1 MAVQTVT
8 ANVNADAIASGA
20 WRSNDGLTINDGAV
34 VTVNTN
40 QDKFWNSITINNGKL
55 RIENTSTTDAIRFI
69 MGRVTGTS
77 AATITPSSGLG
88 SIEIAGNWIE
98 VGTSNGTA
106 GQTFTVPYRDYVAAL
121 WVETAPSSGV
131 YESWANAGEP
141 YGMVPKWL
149 LSGLAAFGK
158 GRKGM
163 VFKQTPNTAQHRNI
177 VLTNCSCLV
186 GSRIIEVSDT
196 TDISPGAHVTG
207 TTLAANSVV
216 ERVLSATQFEVNAN
230 AIGTSL
236 GIVTLTIYTT
246 WEVQHTNQVVF
257 GDDFDGAIPPNG
269 CKIRI
274 PNIMVTH
281 VCGENIHNGAGSGT
295 YITLTNS
302 GSLTADTCL
311 FDVAPGNY
319 TGAEKLSLKRI
330 GCSYPPTLSKVYG
343 IDIDDMCVAVRPFRN
358 HWGATTPVLDTTA
371 TNAGSNGTLWAIS
384 YITGS
389 VKKIHIAATK
399 QIGGGTSSILRFD
412 YCDGLTLEDTRL
424 ICQGGRN
431 AQSMLA
437 LYYVNNSIIDGVETY
452 GGPPIRF
459 VTSSDNKVSNVVFG
473 MSVYSEGVSYDY
485 TRYTLSAQYDP
496 VTGNPLAENTRY
508 YIKPFWQEY
517 ANRGYTGFYGNW
529 REHSAVPHLMPTD
542 GVPQVWVTPG
552 NNTVSVS
559 WTRLDPTHTS
569 PAYEVYRSTD
579 PAVPVR
585 DAGTRVFTTNTVT
598 IVTAADA
605 TAVNGTT
612 YYYVLRKY
620 SSAGVYVDT
629 PALRATP
636 SAANGYTNFARYSH
650 EISSSTWVKSNITAG
665 STAAWPASG
674 MDGNTGTSIRQLLAT
689 ADNGTA
695 TLSVTG
701 LTIAT
706 TYTASILMRAVPRK
720 ATNTLYPTVAGRITF
735 GTAFTDFT
743 LTDTLE
749 VKYVTFVATATSHDL
764 VIRMNRSAD
773 VIAYEGVFVTAT
785 SVPVF
790 TQGTGASAVTPD
802 IGMSYAGSRGYT
814 GGGETRNQGIILNGS
829 SNLVWNVWCIGTD
842 PDFVPSKENILYWN
856 SAATPF
862 FVFTTSSN
870 RNVLEN
876 VTQSGWGGAI
886 QMAFNLTA
894 SSSDN
899 YIRNIDLKLGT
910 GYLSG
915 TFANIDIQLDSNRNR
930 FKNIQIDGNMAREA
944 SNPVVYTLNT
954 ANDTI
959 LENVRTEFGS
969 AALYTYN
976 NGMIFKGVGGG
987 GASKADGAATTP
999 LWNIGSTIDGLTQ
1012 SGLGVFDTHFT
1023 EMYHTPTTGAL
1034 GLVFTASTQAVKP
1047 YELTGLATFSNTGRL
1062 YLQQAGD
1069 SVTYTWPHKIYGV
1082 SGFRSILPKVL
1093 TADLEYSSN
1102 YVDVPQALLIEVQID
1117 TGSGYGSWIE
1127 ATPANMAA
1135 LSVSATT
1142 GFNIKIKLTARQFF
1156 RYSSRTNNF
1165 VVGETV
1171 RHVAGGGTARIVA
1184 DFPSGGV
1191 AGVCVIDEVVGNW
1204 TTNSAI
1210 VRDSDSQAR
1219 ANIVYVNTSFAL
1231 GPSFNSYIQGLYL
1244 WTTVD
1249 QTATYPDDM
1258 TTVTFTGLPSG
1269 CDIVILTAGT
1279 NTIIDQVDQ
1288 NVGTSYA
1295 YAYAGTPTIDVGFI
1309 KPGYQVQF
1317 IRNLTLGLTSS
1328 TIPVSLIQDRNYI

>member
-20 WRSNDGLTINDGAV
+20 WRSNDSLTINNGAV
-34 VTVNTN
+34 VTVNTD
-40 QDKFWNSITINNGKL
+40 QARFWNSITINNGKL

-69 MGRVTGTS
+69 MGRVSGT
-77 AATITPSSGLG
+77 AAGNITPASGLG
-88 SIEIAGNWIE
+88 SVEIAGNWIE
-98 VGTSNGTA
+98 IGTSNGTA

-177 VLTNCSCLV
+177 VLTNCSITNA
-186 GSRIIEVSDT
+186 SRIATVSST
-196 TDISPGAHVTG
+196 TDLSPGAHITG
-207 TTLAANSVV
+207 SAGITANTVV
-216 ERVLSATQFEVNAN
+216 EKVLSATQFEMNVA
-230 AIGTSL
+230 ATATSSV
-236 GIVTLTIYTT
+236 VTMTIYTT

-281 VCGENIHNGAGSGT
+281 VCGENIHNGAVTGT
-295 YITLTNS
+295 YIALTNS
-302 GSLTADTCL
+302 GSLIADTCL

-517 ANRGYTGFYGNW
+517 ANMGYTGFFGDW

-542 GVPQVWVTPG
+542 GVPQVWITPG
-552 NNTVSVS
+552 NNTVSIG

-585 DAGTRVFTTNTVT
+585 DAGTRVFTTSTVT
-598 IVTAADA
+598 IVTAADN

-620 SSAGVYVDT
+620 ASAGVYVDT

-636 SAANGYTNFARYSH
+636 KASLPYTNFARYSH
-650 EISSSTWVKSNITAG
+650 DISSSTWVKSNITAG
-665 STAAWPASG
+665 STAAWAGSG
-674 MDGNTGTSIRQLLAT
+674 MDGNKGTSIRQLLAT

-706 TYTASILMRAVPRK
+706 TYTASILMQAVPRK

-749 VKYVTFVATATSHDL
+749 VKHVTFVATATSHDL

-773 VIAYEGVFVTAT
+773 VIAYEGVFVTGT
-785 SVPVF
+785 STPVF
-790 TQGTGASAVTPD
+790 TQETAAAAVTPD
-802 IGMSYAGSRGYT
+802 IGMNYAGSRGYT
-814 GGGETRNQGIILNGS
+814 SGGETRNQGIILTGN
-829 SNLVWNVWCIGTD
+829 SNLVWNIWCVGTD
-842 PDFVPSKENILYWN
+842 PDFVPSKENILYWT
-856 SAATPF
+856 AVATPF

-876 VTQSGWGGAI
+876 VTQSGWGGAV
-886 QMAFNLTA
+886 QAAFNLTA

-910 GYLSG
+910 GFFSG
-915 TFANIDIQLDSNRNR
+915 TSANIDIQFDSNRNR
-930 FKNIQIDGNMAREA
+930 FKNIQIDGNMVRGA
-944 SNPVVYTLNT
+944 SNPVVYALNT
-954 ANDTI
+954 ASGTI

-987 GASKADGAATTP
+987 GASKEDGAATTP
-999 LWNIGSTIDGLTQ
+999 LWNIGSTTGGLTQ
-1012 SGLGVFDTHFT
+1012 SGVGVFDTHFA
-1023 EMYHTPTTGAL
+1023 EMYHSQTTGAL

-1047 YELTGLATFSNTGRL
+1047 YELTGLAVFSNTGRL

-1069 SVTYTWPHKIYGV
+1069 TATYTWPHKIYGV

-1093 TADLEYSSN
+1093 TNDLEYSTSFA
-1102 YVDVPQALLIEVQID
+1102 DVPQALLIEVQID

-1127 ATPANMAA
+1127 AIPANLAA
-1135 LSVSATT
+1135 LSVSATE
-1142 GFNIKIKLTARQFF
+1142 GFNLKVRLTARAFF
-1156 RYSSRTNNF
+1156 RYVSQSNNF
-1165 VVGETV
+1165 VIGETV
-1171 RHVAGGGTARIVA
+1171 RITGDGGTARIVDVF
-1184 DFPSGGV
+1184 DFGTTGLCIV
-1191 AGVCVIDEVVGNW
+1191 DQVTGNF
-1204 TTNSAI
+1204 TGLYI

-1219 ANIVYVNTSFAL
+1219 ANAANVNTSFII

-1295 YAYAGTPTIDVGFI
+1295 YAYAGTPTIDVGLI

-1328 TIPVSLIQDRNYI
+1328 SIPVSLTQDRNYI